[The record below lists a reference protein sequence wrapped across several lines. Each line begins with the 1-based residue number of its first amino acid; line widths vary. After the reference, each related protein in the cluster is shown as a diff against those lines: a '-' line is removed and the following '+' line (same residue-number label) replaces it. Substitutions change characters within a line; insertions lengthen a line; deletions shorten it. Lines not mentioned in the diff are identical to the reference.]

1 MCYNDRDAL
10 RFLRR
15 EHMFDAI
22 EDLKRNVHLFGKI
35 DSPYIA
41 NWTLQK
47 TVKDKED
54 QIIFR
59 SSRAI
64 LENFYMDDYL
74 DLFSTTRQ

>member
-1 MCYNDRDAL
+1 
-10 RFLRR
+10 
-15 EHMFDAI
+15 MFDAI